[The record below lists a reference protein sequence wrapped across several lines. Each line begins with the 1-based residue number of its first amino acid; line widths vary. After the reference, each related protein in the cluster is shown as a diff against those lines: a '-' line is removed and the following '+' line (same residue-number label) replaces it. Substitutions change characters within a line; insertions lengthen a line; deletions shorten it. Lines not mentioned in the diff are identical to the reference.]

1 MLDCN
6 NKTDDSSWNSSLN
19 KSLKNSSIRR
29 LPSTLIKTDRNDD
42 TYGHE
47 IRLISFNG
55 DDELDQIYK
64 QELQSDSDEDDDE
77 SSSSIKLGLSESS
90 LTSSC
95 VSRKRQSIPAEFT
108 DNLDRL
114 NSLIETAV
122 INYSLH
128 DNDDDDSWSF
138 SVTDP
143 HFSLLSPT
151 NPSLND
157 TSLAD
162 SITILFYLT
171 FT

>member
-6 NKTDDSSWNSSLN
+6 SKSDDSWNSSLN
-19 KSLKNSSIRR
+19 HNLSIRR
-29 LPSTLIKTDRNDD
+29 LPSTLVKTNNE
-42 TYGHE
+42 TYLHE

-64 QELQSDSDEDDDE
+64 QELQSDLDEDDDE
-77 SSSSIKLGLSESS
+77 SSSIKLRLSENS

-95 VSRKRQSIPAEFT
+95 VSRKRQSIPVEFT

-128 DNDDDDSWSF
+128 DNDDDYSWSD
-138 SVTDP
+138 S
-143 HFSLLSPT
+143 HFSLLST
-151 NPSLND
+151 TKPSLND
-157 TSLAD
+157 ASLAE
-162 SITILFYLT
+162 SKKKS
-171 FT
+171 